1 LLLLV
6 LLEYSLK
13 ENILAM
19 PLRKV
24 FKNDFLSLFILLIY
38 LKSVVN
44 ESREGE
50 WVIILYMF
58 LFSPKYPFY
67 VMSVHLCLIIT
78 GTKQKYF
85 QELHYALKKLD

>member
-1 LLLLV
+1 
-6 LLEYSLK
+6 
-13 ENILAM
+13 M
-19 PLRKV
+19 
-24 FKNDFLSLFILLIY
+24 
-38 LKSVVN
+38 SVGN

>member
-38 LKSVVN
+38 LMSVGN
-44 ESREGE
+44 ESIDRE
-50 WVIILYMF
+50 
-58 LFSPKYPFY
+58 
-67 VMSVHLCLIIT
+67 
-78 GTKQKYF
+78 
-85 QELHYALKKLD
+85 